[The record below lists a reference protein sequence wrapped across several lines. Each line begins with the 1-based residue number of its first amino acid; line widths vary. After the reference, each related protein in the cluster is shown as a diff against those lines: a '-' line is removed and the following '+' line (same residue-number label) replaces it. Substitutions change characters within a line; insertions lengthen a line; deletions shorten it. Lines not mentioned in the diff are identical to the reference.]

1 MRGINRFY
9 SLIKRFFVDLILLL
23 ELNDYIMLRL
33 KLHRLLLIFLFAITS
48 LVAAEDKPVLPPMN
62 FGQKDSIEKIENEL
76 ISRGYVLCDQFF
88 IDTFEEYDRFVR
100 YYNGRKVEMY
110 VVSRLR
116 MARVIFHFVFFLKD
130 YPNTTVGVDIV
141 DENNKIIKQYLK
153 VNVHEELPN
162 LWLACDV
169 NKDGVIEENEGHIAW
184 W

>member
-1 MRGINRFY
+1 
-9 SLIKRFFVDLILLL
+9 
-23 ELNDYIMLRL
+23 
-33 KLHRLLLIFLFAITS
+33 
-48 LVAAEDKPVLPPMN
+48 
-62 FGQKDSIEKIENEL
+62 
-76 ISRGYVLCDQFF
+76 
-88 IDTFEEYDRFVR
+88 
-100 YYNGRKVEMY
+100 
-110 VVSRLR
+110 

-141 DENNKIIKQYLK
+141 DENDKIIKQYLK